1 MSMKIGLV
9 MTGGGARAAYQ
20 VGVVR
25 AIQEI
30 VSKKKNLFD
39 IITGNSAGGIN
50 SVYLAANAENWDVA
64 TNNLKDLW
72 IKLRPQDI
80 FDLRKRTLT
89 DLGLRWMSGT
99 MFGGMT
105 SKGSSINHLL
115 DTEPLRRLVSR
126 EVNFGHIHRNIQNKN
141 LDGIALSTTNYNSGS
156 SVIFFDGQDT
166 VKDWSRSDRFS
177 CRTKL
182 DIEHMMASSAIPI
195 FFPPIKIQ
203 ESYFGDGCV
212 RQTTPLSPAIHLGA
226 DKILTI
232 GIRHPHEKEKV
243 KRLSFAPISEPTMGQ
258 ISGVMLNAIFL
269 DSLDSDIEHLTA
281 INKLIAEGENPE
293 LKSIPILSIR
303 PSKDLGQM
311 SVDITSQLPKVMRY
325 LLKGIGVS
333 NTEGLDLL
341 SYLAFDVSYTKPLI
355 ELGYGDAYNMKEEI
369 LNFFSDRA

>member
-115 DTEPLRRLVSR
+115 DTEPLRNLVSR
-126 EVNFGHIHRNIQNKN
+126 EVNFDHIHRNIQNKN